1 MPPPAFPQPIHRWS
15 TPRSTRRRDRCAH
28 MDEQQDIP
36 PPQVQIGDITFGI
49 EFIDVPDAAA
59 RWAEVIEHIG
69 EWLLA
74 EWERERMESEPK

>member
-1 MPPPAFPQPIHRWS
+1 
-15 TPRSTRRRDRCAH
+15 

-36 PPQVQIGDITFGI
+36 PSQIQIGDIAFGI

-59 RWAEVIEHIG
+59 RWAATLEHLS

-74 EWERERMESEPK
+74 EWEREQAESETK

>member
-1 MPPPAFPQPIHRWS
+1 
-15 TPRSTRRRDRCAH
+15 

-36 PPQVQIGDITFGI
+36 TSQVQIGDIMFGI
-49 EFIDVPDAAA
+49 EFIGVPDAAA

-74 EWERERMESEPK
+74 EWERELMESEPK